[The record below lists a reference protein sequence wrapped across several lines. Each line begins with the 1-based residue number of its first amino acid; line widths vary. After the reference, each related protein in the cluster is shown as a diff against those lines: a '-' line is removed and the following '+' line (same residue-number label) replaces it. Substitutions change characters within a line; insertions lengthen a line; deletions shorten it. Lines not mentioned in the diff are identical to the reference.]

1 MTDSGCDRT
10 LIEKFLIIQHDVG
23 MAEVSGRRPL
33 RPFPA
38 LDPEP
43 PRRLTRRSLRWPAV
57 ACLAAAAAA
66 VAFLTW
72 PSSSQPASGSA
83 RAPFA
88 DRDGLVVFEQQPSGM
103 LGTAAP
109 DGSHLVTLRQ
119 IGALQGTDLP
129 VAAADG
135 RHLVDLEGEL
145 VTMGPAGPTSVS
157 DLTDGAGQDG
167 TNQASSL
174 GWADVS
180 FADGGRYVV
189 ATACKL
195 ASLASQSW
203 VADLIPAAGGKGRM
217 LGTVT
222 DAVGDPQSAA
232 AIVSEPVS
240 ASAASSQGECYG
252 RETAPDKAV
261 ELRGPGRVART
272 MVTAAELK
280 GVLGWPSATPVQL
293 LADPDPGGSRLALG
307 VEVDTPAGQ
316 QAVVVISRSGRILA
330 HMSVPAATD
339 TMQWSPDGQRIAFCQ
354 ASPRTPSSV
363 TVWSVGQ
370 GVRTIV
376 LPGRHDVWCSK
387 LLWSPDGSQLIYAAE
402 ANDQGLTEADKL
414 QHGWTV
420 IDLRSGRVHDVTA
433 PGQPAAWLP
442 GTAGESR

>member
-1 MTDSGCDRT
+1 
-10 LIEKFLIIQHDVG
+10 

-43 PRRLTRRSLRWPAV
+43 PRRLTWRSLRWPAIACVV
-57 ACLAAAAAA
+57 AGVVAAA
-66 VAFLTW
+66 FLIW
-72 PSSSQPASGSA
+72 PSSSPSASRPA
-83 RAPFA
+83 RVPFA

-119 IGALQGTDLP
+119 VGALQGNDLP
-129 VAAADG
+129 VAADDG
-135 RHLVDLEGEL
+135 RYLVNHEGQL

-157 DLTDGAGQDG
+157 DLADSAGQDA
-167 TNQASSL
+167 TAQASGI

-189 ATACKL
+189 ATACHL
-195 ASLASQSW
+195 ASQVSQSW
-203 VADLIPAAGGKGRM
+203 VADLIPAAGGRGRM

-222 DAVGDPQSAA
+222 DAVGDPESAA
-232 AIVSEPVS
+232 AIVSGPVS
-240 ASAASSQGECYG
+240 SPSASFSGECYG
-252 RETAPDKAV
+252 PETAPDKAI
-261 ELRGPGRVART
+261 ELRGPGARP
-272 MVTAAELK
+272 APSSPPPSSRAHWA
-280 GVLGWPSATPVQL
+280 GRSATPVL
-293 LADPDPGGSRLALG
+293 LYADPGPGGSRLALR
-307 VEVDTPAGQ
+307 VVVDTPPGQ
-316 QAVVVISRSGRILA
+316 QAPRQAVVVISRAGRILA
-330 HMSVPAATD
+330 HMPLPAATSII
-339 TMQWSPDGQRIAFCQ
+339 QWSPDGQRIAFCR
-354 ASPRTPSSV
+354 ASPRAPSGV

-376 LPGRHDVWCSK
+376 LPGHHDVACNQ
-387 LLWSPDGSQLIYAAE
+387 LLWSPDGSQLIYAAYATE
-402 ANDQGLTEADKL
+402 RGLTQADNL

-442 GTAGESR
+442 GPAEESR